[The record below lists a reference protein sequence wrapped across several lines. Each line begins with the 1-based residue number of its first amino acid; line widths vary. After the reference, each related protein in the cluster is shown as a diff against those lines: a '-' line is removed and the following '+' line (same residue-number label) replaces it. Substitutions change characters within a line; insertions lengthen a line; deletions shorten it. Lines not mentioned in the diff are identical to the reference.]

1 MNKNTILII
10 EDELAILKNICTI
23 LEISGFTCHKASS
36 GDEAFLLLETLTPDL
51 ILCDVMMP
59 EMDGFQVLQ
68 KLRENENTKAI
79 SFCFLSARADILD
92 IDYGLSLG
100 ANGYIT
106 KPFSAKDLVQ
116 TVQKLLPNNE

>member
-10 EDELAILKNICTI
+10 EDELAILNNICTI
-23 LEISGFTCHKASS
+23 LEISGYTCLKANS
-36 GDEAFLLLETLTPDL
+36 GLQALQILETTTPDL

-59 EMDGFQVLQ
+59 EMNGFEVLQ
-68 KLRENENTKAI
+68 KLRENAKTKTLL
-79 SFCFLSARADILD
+79 FCFLSARADILD

-116 TVQKLLPNNE
+116 TVQKLLPKNE

>member
-1 MNKNTILII
+1 MQKNTILII
-10 EDELAILKNICTI
+10 EDELAILNNISTI
-23 LEISGFTCHKASS
+23 LEISGFTCLKANS
-36 GDEAFLLLETLTPDL
+36 GVQALQLLETLMPHL

-68 KLRENENTKAI
+68 KLRENELTKNI
-79 SFCFLSARADILD
+79 PFCFLSARADILD

-106 KPFSAKDLVQ
+106 KPFTAKDLVQ
-116 TVQKLLPNNE
+116 AVQKLLPKNE

>member
-1 MNKNTILII
+1 MNKNTILIV
-10 EDELAILKNICTI
+10 EDELAILNNICTI
-23 LEISGFTCHKASS
+23 LEISGYTCLKANS
-36 GDEAFLLLETLTPDL
+36 GSQALQLLETLTPNL

-59 EMDGFQVLQ
+59 EMDGFELLQ
-68 KLRENENTKAI
+68 KLRENEKTKPI
-79 SFCFLSARADILD
+79 YFCFLSARADILD

-116 TVQKLLPNNE
+116 TVQKFLPDNE

>member
-1 MNKNTILII
+1 MNKKTILII
-10 EDELAILKNICTI
+10 EDELAILKNISTI
-23 LEISGFTCHKASS
+23 LEISGFTCFKANSALK
-36 GDEAFLLLETLTPDL
+36 AFEILETLIPDL

-59 EMDGFQVLQ
+59 ELDGFQVLKQ
-68 KLRENENTKAI
+68 LRENENTKKI

-116 TVQKLLPNNE
+116 TVQKLLPKNE